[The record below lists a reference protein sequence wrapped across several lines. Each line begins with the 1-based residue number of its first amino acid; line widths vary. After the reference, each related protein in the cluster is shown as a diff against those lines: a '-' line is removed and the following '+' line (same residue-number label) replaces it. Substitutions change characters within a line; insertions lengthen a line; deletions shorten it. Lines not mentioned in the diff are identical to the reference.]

1 MTPTRR
7 IALLLPLVLFVGS
20 CAVLQDGREADTD
33 MAEHTDPGSLE
44 ASVTAL
50 PESAVL
56 VEYASSLSVF
66 TVALDSEGRVWR
78 FGATDADLGGPPWAG
93 AVNHPEPVQVFGDDA
108 NWASAGVG
116 RNHLVLVSHSG
127 ELYTW
132 GNNTGLV
139 LGLGEVFS
147 LVRFSVDLNRI
158 AAGEDW
164 QRAYAG
170 EESSFALTTDGRVFA
185 WGNPATGALGIGPVL
200 PDNPRMTRFEYWGPS
215 DRVEELGVP
224 NPQPIAD
231 LSGIVD
237 LAVGSTFVL
246 ALDRD
251 GVVYSWGEN
260 ARGQLGTGDLEP
272 RSEPVILAI
281 DASVSQIAAGAYTS
295 FAITDSGEMYGWG
308 GNGYGEL
315 PGSSDQVET
324 SPIALFPDMRWRA
337 VATGQHSARAVSDI
351 GAETIPVVYAVSDT
365 GWLYY
370 WAAGESQLEALP
382 DDIGGWVSVMV
393 SESQVM
399 AIRRNG
405 ALYTWV
411 HGEPVPPSR
420 LVLR

>member
-1 MTPTRR
+1 MRR
-7 IALLLPLVLFVGS
+7 IRKTAPALLLVLSLGS

-33 MAEHTDPGSLE
+33 LTGQTDRGPLE
-44 ASVTAL
+44 ARVEAL
-50 PESAVL
+50 PEDAVL
-56 VEYASSLSVF
+56 VEYAGARSDF
-66 TVALDSEGRVWR
+66 TVALDNEGRVWR

-93 AVNHPEPVQVFGDDA
+93 AVNHPEPVHVFEENA
-108 NWASAGVG
+108 NWVSAGVG
-116 RNHLVLVSHSG
+116 RDHLVLVSHSR

-139 LGLGEVFS
+139 LGLGDAFS

-185 WGNPATGALGIGPVL
+185 WGNPAAGVLGLGPVL
-200 PDNPRMTRFEYWGPS
+200 PDNPRMTRFEYWGPT

-224 NPQPIAD
+224 NPQPIAG

-237 LAVGSTFVL
+237 LAIGSSFVL

-251 GVVYSWGEN
+251 GVVFSWGEN

-272 RSEPVILAI
+272 RSEPAILAL
-281 DASVSQIAAGAYTS
+281 DASVSQIAAGAHTS
-295 FAITDSGEMYGWG
+295 FAITDSGQMYGWG
-308 GNGYGEL
+308 GNAYGEL
-315 PGSSDQVET
+315 PGSSDQVQT
-324 SPIALFPDMRWRA
+324 RPVALVPDMRWRA
-337 VATGQHSARAVSDI
+337 VAIGEHRAREVADTGSQA
-351 GAETIPVVYAVSDT
+351 IPVVYAVSDT
-365 GWLYY
+365 GWLYS
-370 WAAGESQLEALP
+370 WAAGTSQPEALH
-382 DDIGGWVSVMV
+382 DDIGGWVSVTV
-393 SESQVM
+393 SGSRIM

-411 HGEPVPPSR
+411 HGEPLPPSR
-420 LVLR
+420 LVFR